1 MRHNR
6 IPTWLVAISININNL
21 TGGPRGWSL
30 CARFYAGR
38 LEGYRVHRWL
48 VAITDRLFW
57 FDPQHCR
64 KAWLLRSQAAGE

>member
-1 MRHNR
+1 MRDFILNR
-6 IPTWLVAISININNL
+6 MVPVSILLNNL

-38 LEGYRVHRWL
+38 LDGRWAHRAM
-48 VAITDRLFW
+48 VAVTDRLFW

-64 KAWLLRSQAAGE
+64 RAYLTRHRDG